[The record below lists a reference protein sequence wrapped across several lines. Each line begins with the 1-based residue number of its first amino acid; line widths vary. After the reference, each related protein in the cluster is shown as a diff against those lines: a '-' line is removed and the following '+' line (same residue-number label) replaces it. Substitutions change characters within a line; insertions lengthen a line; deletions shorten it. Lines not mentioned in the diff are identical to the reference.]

1 MSQPTEFK
9 SLEDMNPFE
18 LALERKQTW
27 EIRKS
32 TSAWWIYRN
41 HAAFMPCNTEA
52 KAMFILETY
61 GIKVY
66 AVNRSQR
73 EATAQDFAEMRRDK
87 MRLMNGHGPSLLRRV
102 YRFFGGD
109 AA

>member
-1 MSQPTEFK
+1 MSTEFK
-9 SLEDMNPFE
+9 SFDEMTPFD

-41 HAAFMPCNTEA
+41 GAAFMPCNTEA

-66 AVNRSQR
+66 AVDRSQR

-87 MRLMNGHGPSLLRRV
+87 GRLMGGKGPSVLRRV